1 MPPPR
6 PSPPRTPPMPA
17 RLHRSPGGAEPVVFR
32 TLGDFA
38 AAASRASREYPP
50 YLPPEHSLSDNVAT
64 VSAAGLPTTGV
75 PVAESLPA
83 IATVLRRALT
93 SPMSPSV
100 PLVPDSEGDDAA
112 LAAATAAAEEAARRR
127 RLETLLGET
136 DVERGA
142 LRADARR
149 ANAGA
154 DAPTE
159 DMYRQVQELLTLF
172 GVPYVIAPQEA
183 EAQCAWMNAEGLV
196 DAVVTD
202 DSDAFLFGAKH
213 VYRNVF
219 ESKKYVEAY
228 AADRIEAELGLDRAR
243 MAELALLLGSD
254 YTEGVGGVGIVNALE
269 IVNAF
274 PGLDG
279 LAEFRDWVNIAEFTG
294 AVPRALLASEAKP
307 KRKKRRSEL
316 ASSVRGK
323 ETEDEDAEDAAS
335 SDDEDATVLASVSRD
350 ADENPASARFKE
362 QHRAVKKG
370 WDLPPAFPSKQVL
383 DAYAKP
389 SVDES
394 RERLEWGRPDL
405 DMLRVFCLENFNW
418 HRAKTDELL
427 LPVLNCGKV
436 GSPEPHRRFFAAA
449 ASTGGFN
456 ERRQVPLERIQRRAH
471 GEGDRFR
478 VAPRAT
484 AGTRAKGDEIGV
496 KATDDTQG
504 KKRSAESEA
513 SEQEEAERRQ
523 RMRMKA
529 RPPPGRERS
538 RRRTRGETNDG
549 REEEFQGWL
558 ETRDKRVAARLAILM
573 EAAEWR
579 ARQGRGIR

>member
-1 MPPPR
+1 M
-6 PSPPRTPPMPA
+6 
-17 RLHRSPGGAEPVVFR
+17 
-32 TLGDFA
+32 
-38 AAASRASREYPP
+38 
-50 YLPPEHSLSDNVAT
+50 
-64 VSAAGLPTTGV
+64 
-75 PVAESLPA
+75 
-83 IATVLRRALT
+83 
-93 SPMSPSV
+93 
-100 PLVPDSEGDDAA
+100 
-112 LAAATAAAEEAARRR
+112 
-127 RLETLLGET
+127 
-136 DVERGA
+136 
-142 LRADARR
+142 
-149 ANAGA
+149 
-154 DAPTE
+154 
-159 DMYRQVQELLTLF
+159 QELLTLF

-323 ETEDEDAEDAAS
+323 ETEDEDAEDDAS

-370 WDLPPAFPSKQVL
+370 WDLPPPSHRNRCSTRT
-383 DAYAKP
+383 P
-389 SVDES
+389 SRRWTSLVS
-394 RERLEWGRPDL
+394 VWSGGALTSTCSASSA
-405 DMLRVFCLENFNW
+405 LR
-418 HRAKTDELL
+418 T
-427 LPVLNCGKV
+427 
-436 GSPEPHRRFFAAA
+436 
-449 ASTGGFN
+449 STGI
-456 ERRQVPLERIQRRAH
+456 EP
-471 GEGDRFR
+471 
-478 VAPRAT
+478 
-484 AGTRAKGDEIGV
+484 
-496 KATDDTQG
+496 
-504 KKRSAESEA
+504 
-513 SEQEEAERRQ
+513 
-523 RMRMKA
+523 
-529 RPPPGRERS
+529 
-538 RRRTRGETNDG
+538 RRTN
-549 REEEFQGWL
+549 FSCPC
-558 ETRDKRVAARLAILM
+558 
-573 EAAEWR
+573 
-579 ARQGRGIR
+579 

>member
-1 MPPPR
+1 M
-6 PSPPRTPPMPA
+6 
-17 RLHRSPGGAEPVVFR
+17 
-32 TLGDFA
+32 
-38 AAASRASREYPP
+38 
-50 YLPPEHSLSDNVAT
+50 
-64 VSAAGLPTTGV
+64 
-75 PVAESLPA
+75 
-83 IATVLRRALT
+83 
-93 SPMSPSV
+93 
-100 PLVPDSEGDDAA
+100 
-112 LAAATAAAEEAARRR
+112 
-127 RLETLLGET
+127 
-136 DVERGA
+136 
-142 LRADARR
+142 
-149 ANAGA
+149 
-154 DAPTE
+154 
-159 DMYRQVQELLTLF
+159 QELLTLF

-323 ETEDEDAEDAAS
+323 ETEDEDAEDDAS
-335 SDDEDATVLASVSRD
+335 SDDEDATVLASVLAGRGRKSSKR
-350 ADENPASARFKE
+350 EI
-362 QHRAVKKG
+362 QRATPSG
-370 WDLPPAFPSKQVL
+370 EERMGFTPAFPSKQVL

-427 LPVLNCGKV
+427 LPVLKLWEK
-436 GSPEPHRRFFAAA
+436 SDHQ
-449 ASTGGFN
+449 S
-456 ERRQVPLERIQRRAH
+456 RIDSSLPPRRAPAGSTSASPSTAQSAFVTPSRGSRGRRSIPSWRRGDARGTRRKAWDGDRR
-471 GEGDRFR
+471 GEGDGRY
-478 VAPRAT
+478 
-484 AGTRAKGDEIGV
+484 AGEETIGGV
-496 KATDDTQG
+496 G
-504 KKRSAESEA
+504 
-513 SEQEEAERRQ
+513 
-523 RMRMKA
+523 
-529 RPPPGRERS
+529 G
-538 RRRTRGETNDG
+538 GE
-549 REEEFQGWL
+549 
-558 ETRDKRVAARLAILM
+558 
-573 EAAEWR
+573 R
-579 ARQGRGIR
+579 ARGGAGGGSGCG

>member
-1 MPPPR
+1 M
-6 PSPPRTPPMPA
+6 
-17 RLHRSPGGAEPVVFR
+17 VFR
-32 TLGDFA
+32 TLGDFE

-64 VSAAGLPTTGV
+64 VSSGGFVYDICV

-100 PLVPDSEGDDAA
+100 PLVPDSEEDDAA

-228 AADRIEAELGLDRAR
+228 AADRIEAELGLDRVR

-279 LAEFRDWVNIAEFTG
+279 LAEFRDWVNMAEFTG

-307 KRKKRRSEL
+307 KRKKRKSEL

-323 ETEDEDAEDAAS
+323 ETEDEDAEDDAS

-427 LPVLNCGKV
+427 LPVLKLWEK
-436 GSPEPHRRFFAAA
+436 SDHQSRIDSFFAAA

-456 ERRQVPLERIQRRAH
+456 ERFAKYRSERIRNA
-471 GEGDRFR
+471 
-478 VAPRAT
+478 VAGLTGKAIDPELALEASARELGAKR
-484 AGTRAKGDEIGV
+484 GTEIGAV
-496 KATDDTQG
+496 KATDETQG

-513 SEQEEAERRQ
+513 ASEQEEAQEAAADADEGASAAAKRKKQ
-523 RMRMKA
+523 AKKPA
-529 RPPPGRERS
+529 G
-538 RRRTRGETNDG
+538 RRTTRGRKSSKG
-549 REEEFQGWL
+549 G
-558 ETRDKRVAARLAILM
+558 
-573 EAAEWR
+573 
-579 ARQGRGIR
+579 